1 MSQKPWLAHYDEGVP
16 ESIDYPRIPLDK
28 RLRDS
33 AAKHPNHTA
42 LIYGSAVGSRIM
54 DATMTYSELD
64 AAVDSFAASL
74 QGRGVKPGD
83 RVTIMLPNCP
93 QFVIAAYATWRIGAI
108 VVCCNPLYVAREVEH
123 LLNDSGSETMIVLS
137 QFYERVKQVRPK
149 SKLRQVIVTNVKEY
163 FPRLLSLMF
172 TLTKEKKDGHKVD
185 ISGDSDTF
193 WFQDVLKE
201 GGGKPRPVEIDADSV
216 ATLIYTGGTT
226 GVPKGVQQTHYN
238 LISNAMAL
246 NVWGK
251 TREAIDVMI
260 AVMPFFHSYGLTV
273 GMTVAIAQAMSV
285 VLIPNPRET
294 VHVLGSIE
302 KHKATFYPGVPTMFV
317 AFNNHPDRDKYDLSS
332 LRAAFSAA
340 APLPR
345 EVQEQFEEITGGR
358 LLEAYGLTETGPT
371 LTGDPMDNPRP
382 NTIGLPLPD
391 TDLRIVDVETGSREL
406 PVGEAGEIIACG
418 PQIMKGYWQLPTETA
433 NAIRQGPDG
442 KEGWF
447 FTGDIGYMDEEG
459 FFHISDRKKDMIIAG
474 GYNIYPADVEGILYE
489 HPKILEAAVIGV
501 PDPVRGE
508 SVKAFVVLKEGQ
520 TATAEEIEA
529 FCRENL
535 AAYKVPRQVEF
546 ISDLPKSVVGKILRR
561 ELRQPEE

>member
-1 MSQKPWLAHYDEGVP
+1 MSQKPWLAQYDEGVP
-16 ESIDYPRIPLDK
+16 ASIDYPRIPLDK
-28 RLRDS
+28 WLRDS
-33 AAKHPNHTA
+33 AAKHPNHPATIFGA
-42 LIYGSAVGSRIM
+42 AVGSRIM
-54 DATMTYSELD
+54 DATISYAELD
-64 AAVDSFAASL
+64 AAVDRFAASL
-74 QGRGVKPGD
+74 QDRGVRPGD

-93 QFVIAAYATWRIGAI
+93 QFVITAYAAWRIGAI
-108 VVCCNPLYVAREVEH
+108 VVCCNPLYVAREIEH
-123 LLNDSGSETMIVLS
+123 LLNDSGSETMVVLS
-137 QFYERVKQVRPK
+137 QFYNLLRQVRAR

-163 FPRLLSLMF
+163 FPRLLSVMF

-185 ISGDSDTF
+185 ISGDANTF

-201 GGGKPRPVEIDADSV
+201 GSGKPRPVEIDPDSV

-238 LISNAMAL
+238 LVSNATVL

-251 TREAIDVMI
+251 TREARDVMV

-273 GMTVAIAQAMSV
+273 GMNVSISQAMSI
-285 VLIPNPRET
+285 VLIPNPRDT
-294 VHVLGSIE
+294 VYVLGSIE
-302 KHKATFYPGVPTMFV
+302 KHKASYYPGVPTMFV
-317 AFNNHPDRDKYDLSS
+317 AFNNHPDRGKYDLSS
-332 LRAAFSAA
+332 LRGAFSAA
-340 APLPR
+340 APLPS
-345 EVQEQFEEITGGR
+345 EVQVEFEAITGGR

-371 LTGDPMDNPRP
+371 LTADPMDHPRP

-391 TDLRIVDVETGSREL
+391 TDLRIVDVETGAREL
-406 PVGEAGEIIACG
+406 PIGEAGEIIACG

-447 FTGDIGYMDEEG
+447 FTGDIGYMDNEG

-474 GYNIYPADVEGILYE
+474 GYNIYPAEVEGILYE
-489 HPKILEAAVIGV
+489 HPKILEAAVIGI

-508 SVKAFVVLKEGQ
+508 SVKAFVVLKDGQ

-535 AAYKVPRQVEF
+535 AAYKVPREIVF
-546 ISDLPKSVVGKILRR
+546 ISELPKSMVGKVLRR
-561 ELRQPEE
+561 ELRQPA